1 MSLFDHL
8 DELRKRLIIIVI
20 VNFVAAI
27 LLFSQ
32 TEIIMSYLLEVNP
45 GMELVYTTPSEL
57 LTVYI
62 QLSLIL
68 AVTICSPITVYQV
81 WAFIEKGLYE
91 KEKKAILFTLIF
103 GVVFFIIGVAFC
115 YFMVLPTTLEF
126 FVRIA
131 IEEVSSMLSIQSYV
145 SFVNMMLLAFGLVF
159 EMPVIIFLLSK
170 LGIIKPQG
178 LRKKRPVVI
187 TVIFVVAAFL
197 TPPDIISQLCMALP
211 AWLLFEV
218 TLKWIER
225 IPAREESAVPENTIC
240 DPATVSSPAVP
251 KNPPPAPGKKRRKI
265 RPL

>member
-1 MSLFDHL
+1 MNKLKEMSLFDHL

-131 IEEVSSMLSIQSYV
+131 IEEVSSMLSIHSYV

-170 LGIIKPQG
+170 LGIIKPAF
-178 LRKKRPVVI
+178 LKKNRGIIIVA
-187 TVIFVVAAFL
+187 IFVFASII
-197 TPPDIISQLCMALP
+197 TPPDVISQLMLGIP
-211 AWLLFEV
+211 MVILLEFSILIC
-218 TLKWIER
+218 TLVYK
-225 IPAREESAVPENTIC
+225 
-240 DPATVSSPAVP
+240 
-251 KNPPPAPGKKRRKI
+251 GKKKEE
-265 RPL
+265 LESETE

>member
-1 MSLFDHL
+1 MNKLKEMSLFDHL

-170 LGIIKPQG
+170 LGIIKP
-178 LRKKRPVVI
+178 
-187 TVIFVVAAFL
+187 AFL
-197 TPPDIISQLCMALP
+197 KKNRGIIIVAIFIFAAIITPPDVISQLMLGIP
-211 AWLLFEV
+211 MIILLEFSILIC
-218 TLKWIER
+218 TLVYK
-225 IPAREESAVPENTIC
+225 
-240 DPATVSSPAVP
+240 
-251 KNPPPAPGKKRRKI
+251 GKKKEE
-265 RPL
+265 LESETE

>member
-1 MSLFDHL
+1 MNKLKEMSLFDHL

-126 FVRIA
+126 FIRIA

-170 LGIIKPQG
+170 LGIIKP
-178 LRKKRPVVI
+178 
-187 TVIFVVAAFL
+187 AFL
-197 TPPDIISQLCMALP
+197 KKNRGIIIVAIFIFASIITPPDVISQLMLGIP
-211 AWLLFEV
+211 MLILLEFSILIC
-218 TLKWIER
+218 TLVYK
-225 IPAREESAVPENTIC
+225 
-240 DPATVSSPAVP
+240 
-251 KNPPPAPGKKRRKI
+251 GKKKEE
-265 RPL
+265 LESETE

>member
-1 MSLFDHL
+1 MNKLKEMSLFDHL

-131 IEEVSSMLSIQSYV
+131 IEEVSSMLSIHSYV

-170 LGIIKPQG
+170 LGIIKPAF
-178 LRKKRPVVI
+178 LKKNRGIIIVA
-187 TVIFVVAAFL
+187 IFVFASII
-197 TPPDIISQLCMALP
+197 TPPDVISQLMLGIP
-211 AWLLFEV
+211 MVILFEFSILIC
-218 TLKWIER
+218 TLVYK
-225 IPAREESAVPENTIC
+225 
-240 DPATVSSPAVP
+240 
-251 KNPPPAPGKKRRKI
+251 GKKKEE
-265 RPL
+265 LESETE

>member
-1 MSLFDHL
+1 MNKLKEMSLFDHL

-126 FVRIA
+126 FIRIA

-170 LGIIKPQG
+170 LGIIKP
-178 LRKKRPVVI
+178 
-187 TVIFVVAAFL
+187 AFL
-197 TPPDIISQLCMALP
+197 KKNRGIIIVAIFIFASIITPPDVISQLMLGIP
-211 AWLLFEV
+211 MVILLEFSILIC
-218 TLKWIER
+218 TLVYK
-225 IPAREESAVPENTIC
+225 
-240 DPATVSSPAVP
+240 
-251 KNPPPAPGKKRRKI
+251 GKKKEE
-265 RPL
+265 LESETE

>member
-1 MSLFDHL
+1 
-8 DELRKRLIIIVI
+8 
-20 VNFVAAI
+20 VAAI

-170 LGIIKPQG
+170 LGIIKP
-178 LRKKRPVVI
+178 
-187 TVIFVVAAFL
+187 AFL
-197 TPPDIISQLCMALP
+197 KKNRGIIIVAIFIFASIITPPDVISQLMLGIP
-211 AWLLFEV
+211 MVILLEFSILIC
-218 TLKWIER
+218 TLVYK
-225 IPAREESAVPENTIC
+225 
-240 DPATVSSPAVP
+240 
-251 KNPPPAPGKKRRKI
+251 GKKKEE
-265 RPL
+265 LESETE

>member
-1 MSLFDHL
+1 MNKLKEMSLFDHL

-131 IEEVSSMLSIQSYV
+131 IEEVSSMLSIHSYV

-170 LGIIKPQG
+170 LGIIKPEF
-178 LRKKRPVVI
+178 LKKNRGIIIVA
-187 TVIFVVAAFL
+187 IFIFAAII
-197 TPPDIISQLCMALP
+197 TPPDIISQLMLGIP
-211 AWLLFEV
+211 MVILLEFSILIC
-218 TLKWIER
+218 TLVYK
-225 IPAREESAVPENTIC
+225 
-240 DPATVSSPAVP
+240 
-251 KNPPPAPGKKRRKI
+251 GKKKEE
-265 RPL
+265 LESETE

>member
-1 MSLFDHL
+1 MNKLKEMSLFDHL

-170 LGIIKPQG
+170 LGIIKPEF
-178 LRKKRPVVI
+178 LKKNRGIIIVA
-187 TVIFVVAAFL
+187 IFIFASII
-197 TPPDIISQLCMALP
+197 TPPDVISQLMLGIP
-211 AWLLFEV
+211 MVILLEFSI
-218 TLKWIER
+218 L
-225 IPAREESAVPENTIC
+225 IC
-240 DPATVSSPAVP
+240 SLVY
-251 KNPPPAPGKKRRKI
+251 KGKKKEE
-265 RPL
+265 LESETE

>member
-1 MSLFDHL
+1 MNKLKEMSLFDHL

-20 VNFVAAI
+20 VNFGAAL

-131 IEEVSSMLSIQSYV
+131 IEEVSSMLSIHSYV

-159 EMPVIIFLLSK
+159 EMPVIIFLVSK
-170 LGIIKPQG
+170 LGIIKPEF
-178 LRKKRPVVI
+178 LKKNRGIIIVA
-187 TVIFVVAAFL
+187 IFVFAAII
-197 TPPDIISQLCMALP
+197 TPPDVISQLMLGIP
-211 AWLLFEV
+211 MVILFEFSILIC
-218 TLKWIER
+218 TLVYK
-225 IPAREESAVPENTIC
+225 
-240 DPATVSSPAVP
+240 
-251 KNPPPAPGKKRRKI
+251 GKKKEE
-265 RPL
+265 LESETE

>member
-1 MSLFDHL
+1 MNKLKEMSLFDHL

-131 IEEVSSMLSIQSYV
+131 IEEVSSMLSIHSYV
-145 SFVNMMLLAFGLVF
+145 SFVNMMLLAFVLVF

-170 LGIIKPQG
+170 LGIIKPEF
-178 LRKKRPVVI
+178 LKKNRGIIIVA
-187 TVIFVVAAFL
+187 IFIFAAII
-197 TPPDIISQLCMALP
+197 TPPDIISQLMLGIP
-211 AWLLFEV
+211 MVILLEFSILIC
-218 TLKWIER
+218 TLVYK
-225 IPAREESAVPENTIC
+225 
-240 DPATVSSPAVP
+240 
-251 KNPPPAPGKKRRKI
+251 GKKKEE
-265 RPL
+265 LESETE

>member
-1 MSLFDHL
+1 MNKLKEMSLFDHL

-170 LGIIKPQG
+170 LGIIKPEF
-178 LRKKRPVVI
+178 LKKNRGIIIVA
-187 TVIFVVAAFL
+187 IFIFAAII
-197 TPPDIISQLCMALP
+197 TPPDIISQLMLGIP
-211 AWLLFEV
+211 MVILLEFSILIC
-218 TLKWIER
+218 TLVYK
-225 IPAREESAVPENTIC
+225 
-240 DPATVSSPAVP
+240 
-251 KNPPPAPGKKRRKI
+251 GKKKEE
-265 RPL
+265 LESETE

>member
-1 MSLFDHL
+1 MNKLKEMSLFDHL

-131 IEEVSSMLSIQSYV
+131 IEEVSSMLSIHSYV

-170 LGIIKPQG
+170 LGIIKPEF
-178 LRKKRPVVI
+178 LKKNRGIIIVA
-187 TVIFVVAAFL
+187 IFIFASII
-197 TPPDIISQLCMALP
+197 TPPEVISQLMLGIP
-211 AWLLFEV
+211 MVLLMEFS
-218 TLKWIER
+218 I
-225 IPAREESAVPENTIC
+225 I
-240 DPATVSSPAVP
+240 VSSLVYR
-251 KNPPPAPGKKRRKI
+251 KKKKEEI
-265 RPL
+265 EEK

>member
-1 MSLFDHL
+1 MNKLKEMSLFDHL

-131 IEEVSSMLSIQSYV
+131 IEEVSSMLSIHSYV
-145 SFVNMMLLAFGLVF
+145 SFVNMMLLAFVLVF

-170 LGIIKPQG
+170 LGIIKPEF
-178 LRKKRPVVI
+178 LKKNRGIIIVA
-187 TVIFVVAAFL
+187 IFIFASII
-197 TPPDIISQLCMALP
+197 TPPDVISQLMLGIP
-211 AWLLFEV
+211 MVILLEFSILIC
-218 TLKWIER
+218 TLVYK
-225 IPAREESAVPENTIC
+225 
-240 DPATVSSPAVP
+240 
-251 KNPPPAPGKKRRKI
+251 GKKKEE
-265 RPL
+265 LESETE

>member
-1 MSLFDHL
+1 MNKLKEMSLFDHL

-103 GVVFFIIGVAFC
+103 GVVFFIIGLAFC

-170 LGIIKPQG
+170 LGIIKPEF
-178 LRKKRPVVI
+178 LKKNRGIIIVA
-187 TVIFVVAAFL
+187 IFIFASII
-197 TPPDIISQLCMALP
+197 TPPDVISQLMLGIP
-211 AWLLFEV
+211 MVILLEFSILIC
-218 TLKWIER
+218 TLVYK
-225 IPAREESAVPENTIC
+225 
-240 DPATVSSPAVP
+240 
-251 KNPPPAPGKKRRKI
+251 GKKKEE
-265 RPL
+265 LESETE

>member
-1 MSLFDHL
+1 MNKLKEMSLFDHL

-170 LGIIKPQG
+170 LGIIKPAF
-178 LRKKRPVVI
+178 LKKNRGIIIVA
-187 TVIFVVAAFL
+187 IFVFASII
-197 TPPDIISQLCMALP
+197 TPPDVISQLMLGIP
-211 AWLLFEV
+211 MVILLEFSILIC
-218 TLKWIER
+218 TLVYK
-225 IPAREESAVPENTIC
+225 
-240 DPATVSSPAVP
+240 
-251 KNPPPAPGKKRRKI
+251 GKKKEE
-265 RPL
+265 LESETE

>member
-1 MSLFDHL
+1 MNKLKEMSLFDHL

-170 LGIIKPQG
+170 LEIIKPEF
-178 LRKKRPVVI
+178 LKKNRGIIIVA
-187 TVIFVVAAFL
+187 IFIFAAII
-197 TPPDIISQLCMALP
+197 TPPDIISQLMLGIP
-211 AWLLFEV
+211 MVILLEFSILIC
-218 TLKWIER
+218 TLVYK
-225 IPAREESAVPENTIC
+225 
-240 DPATVSSPAVP
+240 
-251 KNPPPAPGKKRRKI
+251 GKKKEET
-265 RPL
+265 